1 MKNYRQK
8 TAFLIKTEGNIPIK
22 TEGDIPIIY
31 MKTSSISDSIVS
43 IPSGSGLEILGVIR
57 ESGRFRILKAR
68 MGSKYVIL
76 KTPASP
82 DAMSIDMLRR
92 EYELSVRLSH
102 PCIVSVTGFE
112 TDTPAGPA
120 IVMEYID
127 GVTLEEFCT
136 GRQSKPSKDR
146 LKAVLHDILDGV
158 DYLHHRG
165 IIHNDLKPDNIIVT
179 GNGTARIID
188 FGLSASNDSIYSGC
202 IGGTE
207 GFTAPEI
214 LEGKGSAG
222 TASDIYSIGKI
233 MEFMSGG
240 KSYRSIIRRC
250 TSIDPSLRPADI
262 RALREMIRR
271 RDRLPAVFLT
281 AAALLVLA
289 GVLAIVLHRQ
299 RSGMESQMEDRI
311 QSYSEQLAD
320 SLSRKKLGKIDSL
333 MLQYGRHLRPLYE
346 KTVDKMKQQKYREIA
361 QAYSAVYYSV
371 ALPYADSVYQAF
383 QPRPDGTVPDE
394 TMAMSSLF
402 RQHMSVLDSL
412 TASLPSIYTLPDAQK
427 DSLLAE
433 IDKIAKDSPLLSK
446 AWILH

>member
-1 MKNYRQK
+1 
-8 TAFLIKTEGNIPIK
+8 
-22 TEGDIPIIY
+22 
-31 MKTSSISDSIVS
+31 MKTSSISDDIVS
-43 IPSGSGLEILGVIR
+43 IPSGNGLEIIGVIR

-68 MGSKYVIL
+68 MGSKYVTL
-76 KTPASP
+76 KTPVSP
-82 DAMSIDMLRR
+82 DAMSVDMLRR

-112 TDTPAGPA
+112 KDTQAGPA

-127 GVTLEEFCT
+127 GVTLEEFCS
-136 GRQSKPSKDR
+136 GRLSKPSKDR
-146 LKAVLHDILDGV
+146 LKAVLHDIMDGV

-188 FGLSASNDSIYSGC
+188 FGLSASNDSVYSGC

-214 LEGKGSAG
+214 LEGKGSSG
-222 TASDIYSIGKI
+222 TVSDIYSIGKI
-233 MEFMSGG
+233 MEFMFGG
-240 KSYRSIIRRC
+240 ASYRRIIRRC
-250 TSIDPSLRPADI
+250 TSLDPSLRPADI
-262 RALREMIRR
+262 RALKEMISR
-271 RDRLPAVFLT
+271 RDRMPYIFI
-281 AAALLVLA
+281 AATALLVLA

-299 RSGMESQMEDRI
+299 RSGIESQMEDRV
-311 QSYSEQLAD
+311 QSYSEELAD

-333 MLQYGRHLRPLYE
+333 MLQYGRQLGPLYE
-346 KTVDKMKQQKYREIA
+346 KTIDKMKEQKYKEMA
-361 QAYSAVYYSV
+361 QAYSAVYYSA

-383 QPRPDGTVPDE
+383 LPRPDGTVPDE
-394 TMAMSSLF
+394 TMAMSILF
-402 RQHMSVLDSL
+402 RQHMNILDSL
-412 TASLPSIYTLPDAQK
+412 TSSLPSIYTLPDAQR

-433 IDKIAKDSPLLSK
+433 IDKIAKHSPLLSK